1 MSRVCMERRFSCP
14 EHGTRTSHR
23 FEGRTTRIWNRCC
36 RSRFFS
42 HQRCSEKSPMTK
54 SRLLGAAAILA
65 AAIAT
70 PAMAQQ
76 AMQAPGAYT
85 QAHPWASEYHYRYGR
100 SGFWPGDVAAGVVG
114 GAIGAAGAIASAPF
128 RDSYVDDSYAYYRGS
143 VPYDDSYAYYDRRPY
158 RRTTCGLQLGA
169 TYLGPDGRWYP
180 C

>member
-1 MSRVCMERRFSCP
+1 MLPQPVFLP
-14 EHGTRTSHR
+14 
-23 FEGRTTRIWNRCC
+23 
-36 RSRFFS
+36 
-42 HQRCSEKSPMTK
+42 QRCSEKSTMTK

-76 AMQAPGAYT
+76 VIQEPGVYA
-85 QAHPWASEYHYRYGR
+85 QAHPWASDYHYRYR

-114 GAIGAAGAIASAPF
+114 GAIDAAGAIASAPF
-128 RDSYVDDSYAYYRGS
+128 RDSYIDDSYAYYRGS

-158 RRTTCGLQLGA
+158 RRTTCGLQPGA
-169 TYLGPDGRWYP
+169 TYLGPYGRWYP

>member
-1 MSRVCMERRFSCP
+1 MLPQPVFLP
-14 EHGTRTSHR
+14 
-23 FEGRTTRIWNRCC
+23 
-36 RSRFFS
+36 
-42 HQRCSEKSPMTK
+42 QRCSEKSTMTK

-76 AMQAPGAYT
+76 VIQEPGVYA
-85 QAHPWASEYHYRYGR
+85 QAHPWASDYHYRYR

-128 RDSYVDDSYAYYRGS
+128 RDSYVDDSYAYYGGS
-143 VPYDDSYAYYDRRPY
+143 VPYDDPYAYYGRPLH
-158 RRTTCGLQLGA
+158 RRTTCGLQPGA

>member
-1 MSRVCMERRFSCP
+1 MLPQPVFLPPTMFGEI
-14 EHGTRTSHR
+14 T
-23 FEGRTTRIWNRCC
+23 
-36 RSRFFS
+36 
-42 HQRCSEKSPMTK
+42 MTK

-70 PAMAQQ
+70 PAMAQP
-76 AMQAPGAYT
+76 AMQEPGAYA
-85 QAHPWASEYHYRYGR
+85 QADPWASDYHYRYR

-143 VPYDDSYAYYDRRPY
+143 VPYDDAYYDRRPY
-158 RRTTCGLQLGA
+158 RRTTCGLQPGA